1 MTKEH
6 NLKENPSFCML
17 GLLHTYVSPDGNV
30 MPCCMGDITKP
41 SLGNINDITSW
52 DEIWNGEKYK
62 QFRKNMIEG
71 VENPI
76 CSRCYDTEKFQS
88 HSFRTHRNNVYADQY
103 DHYISHLLPSGE
115 MTTDKLK
122 YMDFRFS
129 NKCNQACITC
139 GHTLSSSWY
148 DLNEK
153 LGRPQSDSKF
163 IEPTDKTIAFKLI
176 DDNLD
181 SVRDI
186 YFAGG
191 EPMISEYHWYTLEK
205 LIESG
210 RASEVNLVYSTNCST
225 LSYRGKDVLEYWK
238 QFKDVMIMASIDEV
252 GERFNYI
259 RWPGK
264 WNKISVNLQKIHDS
278 FEEVNKSVGWAKQK
292 LVYLPVLSSFNIHR
306 LKEIVQQFLDCG
318 IYQGSLGTKVIFE
331 ICLFQNL
338 LRNPIHLSIIN
349 MPEQHW
355 QYVDKCLTEFEEW
368 YLSSVVKDTPAL
380 SDKTNVIKYSINVIR
395 NMRKMKQSDLKFF
408 DYPEEDSYRYMEEY
422 SKMDIARGTNFKET
436 FPELEWLYK

>member
-1 MTKEH
+1 
-6 NLKENPSFCML
+6 
-17 GLLHTYVSPDGNV
+17 
-30 MPCCMGDITKP
+30 
-41 SLGNINDITSW
+41 
-52 DEIWNGEKYK
+52 
-62 QFRKNMIEG
+62 
-71 VENPI
+71 
-76 CSRCYDTEKFQS
+76 
-88 HSFRTHRNNVYADQY
+88 
-103 DHYISHLLPSGE
+103 
-115 MTTDKLK
+115 
-122 YMDFRFS
+122 MDFRFS

-318 IYQGSLGTKVIFE
+318 IYQGSLGTEVIFE

-422 SKMDIARGTNFKET
+422 SKMDIVRGTNFKET